1 MHVEETMHRFD
12 VPEIIYKISVKIYK
26 VFKIISIVF
35 SKYIKYKISV
45 KILYGCLYSRD
56 PVNNN

>member
-1 MHVEETMHRFD
+1 MHRFD